1 MEELEE
7 LLYVERMHTAHF
19 AEWAKRASYPLA
31 RMIFRLAADKEANH
45 VEWVKALIEI
55 AKSRKNGKD
64 FGVKKSDLEYWVEDE
79 GGEGESYMK
88 TAEKATEPWV
98 RAVLQQIGNDETTN
112 SELLKTLLN
121 ETML

>member
-19 AEWAKRASYPLA
+19 AEWAKRASHPLA
-31 RMIFRLAADKEANH
+31 KMIFRLAADKEANH

-55 AKSRKNGKD
+55 AKSRKNRKD

-98 RAVLQQIGNDETTN
+98 RAVLQQIGDDETTN
-112 SELLKTLLN
+112 SELLKTLLT